1 MTAKNFLILS
11 ITILFLISCTEEK
24 TNKETTTTTTTA
36 TSVTTEEEIPS
47 PPSKED
53 KIKIADAM
61 MAQIEAA
68 KKEQTVEKKRYMS
81 KTDGH
86 DQSIYV
92 VYSQNEKMVK
102 LTENMGES
110 MYLSDAVYY
119 YQDGAIFLIHTVNSF
134 DDNRYNETKVYFENG
149 QPIAAVGRSKEEQDM
164 DTDLASL
171 PMKEQELSKAIYDI
185 EDYMVGLSKIPTRLA
200 ASTPE

>member
-1 MTAKNFLILS
+1 MTLKTFLTLS
-11 ITILFLISCTEEK
+11 IAMFLLISCNDEK
-24 TNKETTTTTTTA
+24 PSKETTTTTA
-36 TSVTTEEEIPS
+36 TKKEAPS
-47 PPSKED
+47 LPTKED
-53 KIKIADAM
+53 KLKTADAM
-61 MAQIEAA
+61 MAQIEAT
-68 KKEQTVEKKRYMS
+68 KEEQQVEKKRYS
-81 KTDGH
+81 STTDAH

-92 VYSQNEKMVK
+92 VYSQNGEMVK
-102 LTENMGES
+102 LAENMGES

-134 DDNRYNETKVYFENG
+134 DDNWYNETKVYFENG